1 MKRLAATLLAA
12 APVLLAGPDTALV
25 EKVYAKLAESF
36 SAGEAL
42 GQKGDF
48 LLLAHPGVAVTDDF
62 LSDPFHVA
70 SLADRIPLPARYY
83 TTGSRTLSSTY
94 RTILASAEITNFVDQ
109 ARKQKALEAR
119 RLIYDRRA
127 PGKPTPAYAA
137 YLACKAAW
145 ASAMDALTL
154 ARTEQKATGKA
165 VPADLQRAV
174 DKAARDLEEKGHRK
188 LIEDAQRDLET
199 HYNANVKALF
209 SNLTSEL
216 VAWSNHGHGQEWFS
230 VTCSPPAE
238 TWLKAEGWNPFSLTQ
253 TERSPAPANLAVPLE
268 KTAGTA
274 PALPPDFLGSVT
286 LTLDTKRVN
295 FARPWLDAGIFKS
308 SGWRLWKSSGFTMV
322 STGNP
327 ADRDP
332 GIMPLLVTGILLSR
346 NLALTGAWSGG
357 SPAPIKALGPFSV
370 ERAVVQ
376 NGRLSLTASGAQI
389 LGFFCTTVPKS
400 PNPDPAKDFRAP

>member
-70 SLADRIPLPARYY
+70 SLADRIPLAARYY
-83 TTGSRTLSSTY
+83 TTGGRRVSSTY
-94 RTILASAEITNFVDQ
+94 QAILASAEITNFVDQ
-109 ARKQKALEAR
+109 AKKQKALVAR
-119 RLIYDRRA
+119 RSIYDKTR
-127 PGKPTPAYAA
+127 PGKPTAAYAD
-137 YLACKAAW
+137 YLKYQAAW

-154 ARTEQKATGKA
+154 ARTEQKTTGKP
-165 VPADLQRAV
+165 VPAHLEAAV
-174 DKAARDLEEKGHRK
+174 ANAARDLKEKGNQQA
-188 LIEDAQRDLET
+188 IESAQKDLEN
-199 HYNANVKALF
+199 HYNANIKALF

-216 VAWSNHGHGQEWFS
+216 AAWSNHSHGEEWFS

-238 TWLKAEGWNPFSLTQ
+238 TWLQAAGWNPFTLTQ
-253 TERSPAPANLAVPLE
+253 TEKSLAKANLAVPLE
-268 KTAGTA
+268 KTAGA
-274 PALPPDFLGSVT
+274 SPALPPDFLGSVT
-286 LTLDTKRVN
+286 LTMETKRVN
-295 FARPWLDAGIFKS
+295 FARPWMDTGIFKG

-332 GIMPLLVTGILLSR
+332 GIMPLMVTGVLLSR
-346 NLALTGAWSGG
+346 NLVLSGAWSGG
-357 SPAPIKALGPFSV
+357 AANVKALGPFSV
-370 ERAVVQ
+370 EKATVQ
-376 NGRLSLTASGAQI
+376 SGRLTLTASGAQVV
-389 LGFFCTTVPKS
+389 GFFCETLPRS
-400 PNPDPAKDFRAP
+400 PNPDPTRDFRAQ